1 MFRKPFSVK
10 KNTSLRNSDAK
21 KLLQRLPE
29 EGVAVLPKKVLIAH
43 VKLLAFNGAVINV
56 YVVDREP
63 MFFDFDDSGFLFPT
77 LYFSWIG
84 PTTFPTL
91 VVHESVLRYLENGA
105 DLMLQGVIREGIPL
119 SDFPRGSPVTISV
132 LKDGHVMGPMVV
144 GIALMSS
151 EEMIANKFEGKGV
164 QVLHIF
170 KDTLWEFG
178 SRVFPPLH
186 SLDCLS
192 KNTDKTEA
200 FVEEKFPSIDVGE
213 HHSSCESKSL
223 DNNSSIVTTSSE
235 ESMDELLLRCF
246 LAAVKFRLEKLPMD
260 VGQFYSTCLLK
271 CVPSGRRLD
280 MKKTKYKKFSAFLNE
295 VTDAVLPILRCCGNY
310 TKGQLLAVPEIRQIV
325 TDYVK
330 REELN
335 QDKTVRLDPILA
347 DVTRIAGEVTDWNTL
362 NQKIQSK
369 MTKTF
374 VLRMPDGREL
384 VRKINMPKIIF
395 KVETRSGNKKVTLI
409 NNLEVFGIDT
419 KKLCQQ
425 IQVEAATSA
434 TTTNEASNCEGPQIT
449 VLGNQVNYLGDLLQN
464 EYGIEKKYIAGLELG
479 IKKKQK

>member
-105 DLMLQGVIREGIPL
+105 DLMLQGGLYSLVEFYFELHVKRTCSFKKRKKPL
-119 SDFPRGSPVTISV
+119 F
-132 LKDGHVMGPMVV
+132 
-144 GIALMSS
+144 
-151 EEMIANKFEGKGV
+151 
-164 QVLHIF
+164 Q
-170 KDTLWEFG
+170 
-178 SRVFPPLH
+178 
-186 SLDCLS
+186 
-192 KNTDKTEA
+192 
-200 FVEEKFPSIDVGE
+200 
-213 HHSSCESKSL
+213 
-223 DNNSSIVTTSSE
+223 
-235 ESMDELLLRCF
+235 LLRCF

-295 VTDAVLPILRCCGNY
+295 
-310 TKGQLLAVPEIRQIV
+310 
-325 TDYVK
+325 
-330 REELN
+330 
-335 QDKTVRLDPILA
+335 
-347 DVTRIAGEVTDWNTL
+347 
-362 NQKIQSK
+362 SK

-425 IQVEAATSA
+425 IQVTTS
-434 TTTNEASNCEGPQIT
+434 S
-449 VLGNQVNYLGDLLQN
+449 
-464 EYGIEKKYIAGLELG
+464 
-479 IKKKQK
+479 